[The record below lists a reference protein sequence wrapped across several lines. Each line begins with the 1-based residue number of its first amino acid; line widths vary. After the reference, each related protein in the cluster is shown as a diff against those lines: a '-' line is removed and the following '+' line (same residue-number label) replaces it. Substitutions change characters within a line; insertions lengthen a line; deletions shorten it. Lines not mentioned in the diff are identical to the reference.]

1 MVTMKLLTRMLS
13 TMDDDNNKAKT
24 IPHVDN
30 DGLSNYL
37 NVYDWKKW
45 VAINNDRVHQDYL
58 HKSPPPPKMR
68 PTKKKKSKKKTFFPQ
83 EVSSRIAGQVPRNY
97 DYETTVQNR

>member
-1 MVTMKLLTRMLS
+1 
-13 TMDDDNNKAKT
+13 MDDDNNKAKT

-45 VAINNDRVHQDYL
+45 VAINNDRVH
-58 HKSPPPPKMR
+58 
-68 PTKKKKSKKKTFFPQ
+68 
-83 EVSSRIAGQVPRNY
+83 
-97 DYETTVQNR
+97 